1 MALHQCVYNEFCL
14 LCRGKQSAG
23 SKSAQNV
30 AVASG
35 RFVGDEVM
43 VPKTLFDEKLQEM
56 LAKDETIQVS

>member
-1 MALHQCVYNEFCL
+1 

-30 AVASG
+30 AIASG
-35 RFVGDEVM
+35 RCVSDEVM